1 MTAGVALGTGLALCT
16 SGICLA
22 GSLYVN
28 AFALAGRKILARSRP
43 QPPRPAFVRFL
54 ILIPAHNESLG
65 VQPTIR
71 SAFAQR
77 YPADLFELA
86 VIADNCTDDTAA
98 AAATL
103 GAVVWERQDESC
115 RGKGHALAWALQRAQ
130 ALSFDLAVV
139 VDADSQMEEHFLAHL
154 NDAYQASCARGEQAI
169 AYQGRYEFEASES
182 GADWIQQL
190 TIASKAAEN
199 SYTYAPR
206 SACGLINLLQGN
218 GFAVSRQALE
228 RAPFRAFSI
237 VEDAEYAIQLAAA
250 GVRVEF
256 VNEAQVRSRS
266 TRSLQD
272 AAPQRLRWA
281 SGTIQLIGRG
291 LPRLLR
297 LSLERRDWKLA
308 EAGVMLLLTSRLI
321 VGYLAL
327 FSIGLLLLLPHTLA
341 WSIALLSTV
350 AACLLQA
357 LYLWRVLRAPA
368 GAPVPLTALL
378 RLPAYL
384 GLLGISQAGAL
395 LGLRRD
401 RWNRTVR

>member
-1 MTAGVALGTGLALCT
+1 MRAGAELCTGLAVCT

-28 AFALAGRKILARSRP
+28 AFAWAGRKILAGSRP
-43 QPPRPAFVRFL
+43 QLPRPAFARFL
-54 ILIPAHNESLG
+54 ILIPAHNESLD

-71 SAFAQR
+71 SAFAQC
-77 YPADLFELA
+77 YPADLFELV
-86 VIADNCTDDTAA
+86 VIADNCTDDTADA
-98 AAATL
+98 AAAQ
-103 GAVVWERQDESC
+103 GAVVWERQEESR
-115 RGKGHALAWALQRAQ
+115 RGKGHALAWALERAQ
-130 ALSFDLAVV
+130 ALAFDLVVV
-139 VDADSQMEEHFLAHL
+139 VDADSQMEEHFLSHL
-154 NDAYQASCARGEQAI
+154 NDAYQASCARGQQAI
-169 AYQGRYEFEASES
+169 AYQGRYEFEPSEN
-182 GADWIQQL
+182 GADWIQHF
-190 TIASKAAEN
+190 TIASKSAEN

-228 RAPFRAFSI
+228 RVPFRAFSI

-250 GVRVEF
+250 GVRVQF
-256 VNEAQVRSRS
+256 VNEALVRSRS
-266 TRSLQD
+266 TRSVQD

-297 LSLERRDWKLA
+297 LSLARRDWKLA

-327 FSIGLLLLLPHTLA
+327 FSIGLLLLVPHTLA
-341 WSIALLSTV
+341 WTIALLSTA
-350 AACLLQA
+350 AACCLQA
-357 LYLWRVLRAPA
+357 LYLWMVVRAPA
-368 GAPVPLTALL
+368 CEPMPLTALL